1 MSSAAIDLATVPF
14 GTLAKPRFDA
24 PVRQRTSDSFSQ
36 YLERLLKYP
45 DSAKITVREVLGGL
59 ESRAFGVPLAALSA
73 GEIVPIP
80 VPGFTFVI
88 SAPMA
93 AIGAQMMVDRKRL
106 WLPNSLLKRRLPARQ
121 VKRIVRAMLPAVRR
135 LDRISGRRASIMTGS
150 AGRRLAGLAVFLLS
164 LLIAL
169 PIPGTNEPL
178 ALTVFVLALGLIR
191 GDGLLIAAG
200 LVLTVVAT
208 ALMGTVAVAFAG
220 AVFGA

>member
-1 MSSAAIDLATVPF
+1 MSSAAIGAAQVPF
-14 GTLAKPRFDA
+14 RTPARPGSAG
-24 PVRQRTSDSFSQ
+24 QRTFDSFAQ

-93 AIGAQMMVDRKRL
+93 AIGAQMMADRKRL
-106 WLPNSLLKRRLPARQ
+106 WLPKSLLNRRLPARF
-121 VKRIVRAMLPAVRR
+121 VKMIARAMLPTVRR
-135 LDRISGRRASIMTGS
+135 IDRISGPRASIMTGS
-150 AGRRLAGLAVFLLS
+150 AGRRIAGLCVLLLS

-169 PIPGTNEPL
+169 PIPGTNTPL
-178 ALTVFVLALGLIR
+178 AFIAFVMALGLIR

-200 LVLTVVAT
+200 MVLTVAAA
-208 ALMGTVAVAFAG
+208 ALMGTAGYALAG